1 MPDPSHRPFPAMTII
16 RPNKMPAF
24 WWVCPWAYARTLHM
38 ASNAVKA
45 YADRLDDIL
54 DIQRGIIDQQ
64 SAEIKTLRQR
74 VADQNDAI
82 IRGSAITPDARPY
95 HAASERLQDEAQA
108 RGDDLS
114 SHV

>member
-64 SAEIKTLRQR
+64 SAEIKKLRQR

-82 IRGSAITPDARPY
+82 IRGVAITPDARPY
-95 HAASERLQDEAQA
+95 HAASERLQDNPQF
-108 RGDDLS
+108 RDDTI
-114 SHV
+114 HE

>member
-1 MPDPSHRPFPAMTII
+1 MTII

-38 ASNAVKA
+38 SANAVKA

-64 SAEIKTLRQR
+64 SAEIKMLRQR

-82 IRGSAITPDARPY
+82 IRGVAITPDARPY